1 MTDLFDLA
9 DHARPPMG
17 EAEAP
22 ARAAGHERIR
32 VFDIAVRGA
41 RECAW
46 QDLFEGFSSLKAITF
61 SASVPAILD
70 VAARF
75 ADVEITFGSE
85 RVLSRELAALEQATS
100 AAGYRFTD
108 ALADQ
113 KAFIERFVRPALS
126 QRGARLLDRVQDGT
140 LRFRLLRE
148 APSHAKLYLL
158 AGEDRFRAIAGS
170 ANLSYAALS
179 GRQRETFLV
188 ADGEAGYRCFL
199 DYYAENEA
207 RSDPIAADL
216 LVVSAP
222 DGGGACLE
230 VPAEPVAIQE
240 VPCFRFLKAQGA
252 IVETPR
258 PPVGADLSAAA
269 LRAAGALG
277 AELQQIALDRNKSGA
292 TVISAS
298 GFTRA
303 YRAHAARPIT
313 DQTDRVPEARIDLD
327 AGLVSLEGRPWHRLG
342 APVPWPEV
350 QQDAALLAPYF
361 EGFGRF
367 YGDAAG
373 LQRSYW
379 ALACWLYAAP
389 FAPALRSAALRHDGS
404 PLAYPVHAVL
414 YGRSDGGKTM
424 FSRVVS
430 RSMFGLEQM
439 VRGKDFTTQRALG
452 LRERLGAIP
461 LIVDDVNR
469 DRFTQYVPDLVKFD
483 HESGVGYAP
492 ILISTNRDV
501 TAVTPD
507 LRKRMVVC
515 HIDGARPRGMPE
527 APARAALSGVGTA
540 LYRTYL
546 DRLVPRLAELTE
558 ALARDPHHPP
568 DLLWASSET
577 LSGLLAEALG
587 AAPDWARP
595 IAQEEIERLKDK
607 PLLDLLDEILGQN
620 SERVRINR
628 ASGDLVVDFG
638 GDHNQAAR
646 FEKLVPAQALKGRFA
661 DAVKLDLDALER
673 DFGFAPARRPGRALG
688 AWLARLLGR

>member
-1 MTDLFDLA
+1 MNDLFDS
-9 DHARPPMG
+9 ARRPSPAAPD
-17 EAEAP
+17 AEPGRAP
-22 ARAAGHERIR
+22 ERERIL
-32 VFDIAVRGA
+32 VFDIAVQGT
-41 RECAW
+41 RETAW
-46 QDLFEGFSSLKAITF
+46 QELFQGFRDLKAITF

-70 VAARF
+70 VAALF
-75 ADVEITFGSE
+75 DDVEITFGSE
-85 RVLSRELAALEQATS
+85 RVLSRELEALEQVTTAT
-100 AAGYRFTD
+100 AYRFTD

-113 KAFIERFVRPALS
+113 KVFIERFVRPALS
-126 QRGARLLDRVQDGT
+126 RRGAQLLERVQDGS

-158 AGEDRFRAIAGS
+158 AGNDQYRTIAGS
-170 ANLSYAALS
+170 ANLSLAAFS
-179 GRQRETFLV
+179 GRQRETFFV
-188 ADGEAGYRCFL
+188 ADSEADYQRFL
-199 DYYAENEA
+199 DYYAENQA
-207 RSDPIAADL
+207 RSDPIDADL
-216 LVVSAP
+216 LVVTAD
-222 DGGGACLE
+222 DGAADLN
-230 VPAEPVAIQE
+230 VPADPVPLQH
-240 VPCFRFLKAQGA
+240 VPCFRFLKAQGV
-252 IVETPR
+252 IIETPR
-258 PPVGADLSAAA
+258 PVIPDLSAAA
-269 LRAAGALG
+269 LREAGALG
-277 AELQQIALDRNKSGA
+277 AELQQIALDRDRNGRS
-292 TVISAS
+292 VISAS
-298 GFTRA
+298 SFMRA

-313 DQTDRVPEARIDLD
+313 EKTDRVPEARIEL
-327 AGLVSLEGRPWHRLG
+327 ASGLVTLEGRPWHRIG

-350 QQDAALLAPYF
+350 QADAALLAPYF
-361 EGFGRF
+361 GGFGRF
-367 YGDAAG
+367 YGDAPG

-379 ALACWLYAAP
+379 ALLCWLYAAP
-389 FAPALRSAALRHDGS
+389 FAPALRTAALRHDGS

-424 FSRVVS
+424 FSRVIS

-483 HESGVGYAP
+483 HESGEGYAP

-540 LYRTYL
+540 IYRAYL

-568 DLLWASSET
+568 DLLLVSSET

-587 AAPDWARP
+587 SAPDWIRP
-595 IAQEEIERLKDK
+595 IAQEEIEHLKDK
-607 PLLDLLDEILGQN
+607 PLLDLLDEILDQN

-628 ASGDLVVDFG
+628 SSGDLVVNFG

-673 DFGFAPARRPGRALG
+673 DFGFAPARRAGRTLG
-688 AWLARLLGR
+688 ALLARLLGR

>member
-1 MTDLFDLA
+1 MQDLFDPTA
-9 DHARPPMG
+9 APGPTAPDG
-17 EAEAP
+17 EAR
-22 ARAAGHERIR
+22 RAAGRDRIL
-32 VFDIAVRGA
+32 VFEIAVQGA
-41 RECAW
+41 RETAW
-46 QDLFEGFSSLKAITF
+46 QDLFRGFRSLKAVTF

-70 VAARF
+70 VAGLF
-75 ADVEITFGSE
+75 EDVEITFGSE
-85 RVLSRELAALEQATS
+85 RVLSRELGALEQATT

-113 KAFIERFVRPALS
+113 KAFIERCVRPALS
-126 QRGARLLDRVQDGT
+126 QRGERLLARVQDGS
-140 LRFRLLRE
+140 LRFRLLRG

-158 AGEDRFRAIAGS
+158 AADDRFRAVAGS
-170 ANLSYAALS
+170 ANLSFAAFT
-179 GRQRETFLV
+179 GRQRETFFV
-188 ADGEAGYRCFL
+188 ADGEADYRRFL
-199 DYYAENEA
+199 DAYIDNET

-216 LVVSAP
+216 LVVTAS
-222 DGGGACLE
+222 DGERAQLD
-230 VPAEPVAIQE
+230 VPAQPVAIQE
-240 VPCFRFLKAQGA
+240 VPCFRFLETQGA
-252 IVETPR
+252 IVESPR
-258 PPVGADLSAAA
+258 PPVLPDLSAAA
-269 LRAAGALG
+269 LRAASALG
-277 AELQQIALDRNKSGA
+277 AELQQIALDRNRSGA
-292 TVISAS
+292 TVVSAS
-298 GFTRA
+298 GFMRA
-303 YRAHAARPIT
+303 YRAHAARPIADT
-313 DQTDRVPEARIDLD
+313 SDRVPEARIDLD
-327 AGLVSLEGRPWHRLG
+327 LGLVVLDGRPWHRIG
-342 APVPWPEV
+342 APVPWSEV
-350 QQDAALLAPYF
+350 QKDAALLAPYF

-389 FAPALRSAALRHDGS
+389 FAPLLRTAALRHDGS

-424 FSRVVS
+424 FSRVIS

-461 LIVDDVNR
+461 LIIDDVNR
-469 DRFTQYVPDLVKFD
+469 DRFGQYVPDLVKFD
-483 HESGVGYAP
+483 HESGEGYAP

-540 LYRTYL
+540 LYRTCL
-546 DRLVPRLAELTE
+546 DRLVPRLPELTE

-568 DLLWASSET
+568 DLLLVASEI

-587 AAPDWARP
+587 AAPGWARP
-595 IAQEEIERLKDK
+595 VEQDEIERLKDK
-607 PLLDLLDEILGQN
+607 PLLDLLEEILAQN

-628 ASGDLVVDFG
+628 PSGDLVVDFG

-646 FEKLVPAQALKGRFA
+646 FEKLVPPQALKGRFA

-673 DFGFAPARRPGRALG
+673 DFGFAPARRPGGLG
-688 AWLARLLGR
+688 ALLARLLGR

>member
-1 MTDLFDLA
+1 MNDLFDS
-9 DHARPPMG
+9 ARRPSPAAPD
-17 EAEAP
+17 AEPGRAP
-22 ARAAGHERIR
+22 ERERIL
-32 VFDIAVRGA
+32 VFDIAVQGT
-41 RECAW
+41 RETAW
-46 QDLFEGFSSLKAITF
+46 QELFQGFRDLKAITF

-70 VAARF
+70 VAALF
-75 ADVEITFGSE
+75 DDVEITFGSE
-85 RVLSRELAALEQATS
+85 RVLSRELEALEQVTTAT
-100 AAGYRFTD
+100 AYRFTD

-113 KAFIERFVRPALS
+113 KVFIERFVRPALS
-126 QRGARLLDRVQDGT
+126 RRGAQLLERVQDGS

-158 AGEDRFRAIAGS
+158 AGNDQYRTIAGS
-170 ANLSYAALS
+170 ANLSLAAFS
-179 GRQRETFLV
+179 GRQRETFFV
-188 ADGEAGYRCFL
+188 ADSEADYQRFL
-199 DYYAENEA
+199 DYYAENQA
-207 RSDPIAADL
+207 RSDPIDADL
-216 LVVSAP
+216 LVVTAD
-222 DGGGACLE
+222 DGAADLN
-230 VPAEPVAIQE
+230 VPADPVPLQH
-240 VPCFRFLKAQGA
+240 VPCFRFLKAQGV
-252 IVETPR
+252 IIETPR
-258 PPVGADLSAAA
+258 PVIPDLSAAA
-269 LRAAGALG
+269 LREAGALG
-277 AELQQIALDRNKSGA
+277 AELQQIALDRDRNGRS
-292 TVISAS
+292 VISAS
-298 GFTRA
+298 SFMRA

-313 DQTDRVPEARIDLD
+313 EKTDRVPEARIEL
-327 AGLVSLEGRPWHRLG
+327 ASGLVTLEGRPWHRIG

-350 QQDAALLAPYF
+350 QADAALLAPYF
-361 EGFGRF
+361 GGFGRF
-367 YGDAAG
+367 YGDAPG

-379 ALACWLYAAP
+379 ALLCWLYAAP
-389 FAPALRSAALRHDGS
+389 FAPALRTAALRHDGS

-424 FSRVVS
+424 FSRVIS

-483 HESGVGYAP
+483 HESREGYAP

-540 LYRTYL
+540 LYRAYL

-568 DLLWASSET
+568 DLLLASSET
-577 LSGLLAEALG
+577 LSGLLTEALG
-587 AAPDWARP
+587 SAPEWVRP
-595 IAQEEIERLKDK
+595 IAREEIEHLKDK
-607 PLLDLLDEILGQN
+607 PLLDLLGEILEQN

-673 DFGFAPARRPGRALG
+673 DFGFAPRRRPGRTLG
-688 AWLARLLGR
+688 ALLARLLGR

>member
-1 MTDLFDLA
+1 MNDLFDSA
-9 DHARPPMG
+9 TRPSPAAPD
-17 EAEAP
+17 AEP
-22 ARAAGHERIR
+22 RRALEREPIL
-32 VFDIAVRGA
+32 VFDIAVQGA
-41 RECAW
+41 RETAW
-46 QDLFEGFSSLKAITF
+46 QDLFQGFRCLKAITF

-70 VAARF
+70 VAALF
-75 ADVEITFGSE
+75 DDVEITFGSE
-85 RVLSRELAALEQATS
+85 RVLSRELAALEQATT
-100 AAGYRFTD
+100 ATGYRFTD

-126 QRGARLLDRVQDGT
+126 RGGARLLERVQDGS

-158 AGEDRFRAIAGS
+158 AGDDQYRAIAGS
-170 ANLSYAALS
+170 ANLSLAAFS
-179 GRQRETFLV
+179 GRQREPFFV
-188 ADGEAGYRCFL
+188 ADGEAAYQRFL

-207 RSDPIAADL
+207 RSDPIDADL
-216 LVVSAP
+216 LVVTAD
-222 DGGGACLE
+222 DGAADLN
-230 VPAEPVAIQE
+230 VPADPIPLQD

-258 PPVGADLSAAA
+258 PPVMPDLSAAA
-269 LRAAGALG
+269 LREAGALG
-277 AELQQIALDRNKSGA
+277 AELQQIALDRNRSSA

-298 GFTRA
+298 SFMRA
-303 YRAHAARPIT
+303 YRTHAARPIT
-313 DQTDRVPEARIDLD
+313 DKTDRVPGARIDL
-327 AGLVSLEGRPWHRLG
+327 ASGLVTLDGRPWHHIG
-342 APVPWPEV
+342 APIPWPEV
-350 QQDAALLAPYF
+350 QADAALLAPYF
-361 EGFGRF
+361 DGFARF
-367 YGDAAG
+367 YGDAPG

-379 ALACWLYAAP
+379 ALVCWLYAAP
-389 FAPALRSAALRHDGS
+389 FGPALRTAALRHDGS

-424 FSRVVS
+424 FSRVIS

-483 HESGVGYAP
+483 HESGDGYAP

-540 LYRTYL
+540 LYRSYL

-568 DLLWASSET
+568 DLLRVSSET

-587 AAPDWARP
+587 AAPDWACP
-595 IAQEEIERLKDK
+595 VAQDEIERLKDK
-607 PLLDLLDEILGQN
+607 PLLDLLEEILDQN

-628 ASGDLVVDFG
+628 ASSDLVVDFG

-673 DFGFAPARRPGRALG
+673 DFGFAPARRPGRTLG
-688 AWLARLLGR
+688 ALLARLLGR

>member
-1 MTDLFDLA
+1 MEDLFDPA
-9 DHARPPMG
+9 AHARLATEDAQPQLA
-17 EAEAP
+17 AE
-22 ARAAGHERIR
+22 RERIL
-32 VFDIAVRGA
+32 VFDVVVRGA
-41 RECAW
+41 RETAW
-46 QDLFEGFSSLKAITF
+46 QDLFEGFRSLKVITF

-70 VAARF
+70 VARLF
-75 ADVEITFGSE
+75 EDVEITFGSE
-85 RVLSRELAALEQATS
+85 RVLSRELAALEQATT

-126 QRGARLLDRVQDGT
+126 RRGTRLLERVQDGT

-158 AGEDRFRAIAGS
+158 AGDSRFRAVAGS
-170 ANLSYAALS
+170 ANLSFAAFS
-179 GRQRETFLV
+179 GRQRETFFV
-188 ADGEAGYRCFL
+188 ADGEADYLRFL

-207 RSDPIAADL
+207 RSDPIDADL
-216 LVVSAP
+216 LVVASS
-222 DGGGACLE
+222 DGKPTRLD
-230 VPAEPVAIQE
+230 VPADAVAIQD

-252 IVETPR
+252 IVETLR
-258 PPVGADLSAAA
+258 PPGATDLSAAA
-269 LRAAGALG
+269 LREAGALG
-277 AELQQIALDRNKSGA
+277 AELQQMALDRNRSGA
-292 TVISAS
+292 TVISA
-298 GFTRA
+298 GGLARA

-313 DQTDRVPEARIDLD
+313 DKTDRVPEARIDLD
-327 AGLVSLEGRPWHRLG
+327 TGLVVLDSRPWHRIG

-350 QQDAALLAPYF
+350 EQDAAMLAPYF

-367 YGDAAG
+367 YGDAEG

-389 FAPALRSAALRHDGS
+389 FAPALRTAALRHDGS

-424 FSRVVS
+424 FSRVIS

-469 DRFTQYVPDLVKFD
+469 DRFSQYVPDLVKFD
-483 HESGVGYAP
+483 HESGEGYAP

-515 HIDGARPRGMPE
+515 HIDGARPRGVPE

-546 DRLVPRLAELTE
+546 DRLVPRLAGLME
-558 ALARDPHHPP
+558 ALARDAHHPP
-568 DLLWASSET
+568 DLLLVSSEA

-587 AAPDWARP
+587 AAPAWARP

-607 PLLDLLDEILGQN
+607 PLLDLLDEIIEQN

-628 ASGDLVVDFG
+628 TSGDLVVDFG

-688 AWLARLLGR
+688 ARLARLLGR

>member
-1 MTDLFDLA
+1 MNDLFDA
-9 DHARPPMG
+9 AIRPGP
-17 EAEAP
+17 AAP
-22 ARAAGHERIR
+22 DVEPRRALEREPIL
-32 VFDIAVRGA
+32 VFDIAVQGA
-41 RECAW
+41 RETAW
-46 QDLFEGFSSLKAITF
+46 HELFQGFSSLKAITF

-70 VAARF
+70 VVALF
-75 ADVEITFGSE
+75 DDVEITFGSE
-85 RVLSRELAALEQATS
+85 RVLSRELAALEQVTTAT
-100 AAGYRFTD
+100 GYRFTD

-113 KAFIERFVRPALS
+113 KAFIERFVRPVLS
-126 QRGARLLDRVQDGT
+126 QGGARLLERVRDGS

-148 APSHAKLYLL
+148 TPSHAKLYLL
-158 AGEDRFRAIAGS
+158 AGDQRFRAIAGS
-170 ANLSYAALS
+170 ANLSLAAFS
-179 GRQRETFLV
+179 GRQRETFFV
-188 ADGEAGYRCFL
+188 ADGEADYRRFL
-199 DYYAENEA
+199 EYYAENEA
-207 RSDPIAADL
+207 RSDPIDADL
-216 LVVSAP
+216 LVVTAA
-222 DGGGACLE
+222 DDDAAGLH
-230 VPAEPVAIQE
+230 VPADPVPLQD

-258 PPVGADLSAAA
+258 PPVPDLSAAA
-269 LRAAGALG
+269 LREAGALG
-277 AELQQIALDRNKSGA
+277 AELQQIALDRNRSGA
-292 TVISAS
+292 TVVTAS
-298 GFTRA
+298 GFMRA

-313 DQTDRVPEARIDLD
+313 EMTNHVPEARIDLGS
-327 AGLVSLEGRPWHRLG
+327 GLVTLDRRPWHRIG

-350 QQDAALLAPYF
+350 QADAALLAPYF

-367 YGDAAG
+367 YGDAPG

-379 ALACWLYAAP
+379 ALVCWLYAAP
-389 FAPALRSAALRHDGS
+389 FAPALRSAALRYDGS

-424 FSRVVS
+424 FSRVIS

-483 HESGVGYAP
+483 HESGEGYAP

-546 DRLVPRLAELTE
+546 DRLAPQLAELTE

-568 DLLWASSET
+568 DLLWVSSET
-577 LSGLLAEALG
+577 LSGLLAEAFG
-587 AAPDWARP
+587 SARDWARP
-595 IAQEEIERLKDK
+595 IAQEEIEHLKDK
-607 PLLDLLDEILGQN
+607 PLLDLLDEILDQN

-628 ASGDLVVDFG
+628 TSGDLVVDFG

-673 DFGFAPARRPGRALG
+673 DFGFAPPRRPARTLG
-688 AWLARLLGR
+688 ALLAHLLGR

>member
-1 MTDLFDLA
+1 MQDLFDPTA
-9 DHARPPMG
+9 APRP
-17 EAEAP
+17 AAP
-22 ARAAGHERIR
+22 DGAPRPDAGRERIL
-32 VFDIAVRGA
+32 VFDIAVQGA
-41 RECAW
+41 RETVW
-46 QDLFEGFSSLKAITF
+46 QELFRGFRSLKAVTF

-70 VAARF
+70 VAGLF
-75 ADVEITFGSE
+75 EDVEITFGSE
-85 RVLSRELAALEQATS
+85 RVLSRELGALEQATT

-113 KAFIERFVRPALS
+113 KAFIERCVRPALS
-126 QRGARLLDRVQDGT
+126 QRGERLLARVQDGS
-140 LRFRLLRE
+140 LRFRLLRG

-158 AGEDRFRAIAGS
+158 AADDRFRAVAGS
-170 ANLSYAALS
+170 ANLSFAAFT
-179 GRQRETFLV
+179 GRQRETFFV
-188 ADGEAGYRCFL
+188 ADGEADYRRFL
-199 DYYAENEA
+199 DAYLDNEA

-216 LVVSAP
+216 LVVTAS
-222 DGGGACLE
+222 DGEGARLD
-230 VPAEPVAIQE
+230 VPADPVTIQE
-240 VPCFRFLKAQGA
+240 VPCFRFLEAQGA

-258 PPVGADLSAAA
+258 PPVLPDLSAAA
-269 LRAAGALG
+269 LRAASALG
-277 AELQQIALDRNKSGA
+277 AELQQIALDRNRSGA
-292 TVISAS
+292 TVVSAS
-298 GFTRA
+298 GFMRA

-313 DQTDRVPEARIDLD
+313 EKTDRVPEARIDLD
-327 AGLVSLEGRPWHRLG
+327 LGLVVLDGRPWHRIG
-342 APVPWPEV
+342 APVPWSEV
-350 QQDAALLAPYF
+350 QRDAALLAAYF

-367 YGDAAG
+367 YGDAPG

-389 FAPALRSAALRHDGS
+389 FAPLLRTAALRHDGS

-461 LIVDDVNR
+461 LIIDDVNR
-469 DRFTQYVPDLVKFD
+469 DRFGQYVPDLVKFD
-483 HESGVGYAP
+483 HESGQGYAP

-546 DRLVPRLAELTE
+546 DRLVPRLPGLTE
-558 ALARDPHHPP
+558 TLARDPHHPP
-568 DLLWASSET
+568 DLLLVASEI

-587 AAPDWARP
+587 AAPGWARP
-595 IAQEEIERLKDK
+595 VEQDEIERLKDK
-607 PLLDLLDEILGQN
+607 PLLDLLEEILEQN

-673 DFGFAPARRPGRALG
+673 DFGFAPARRPARGLG
-688 AWLARLLGR
+688 ALLARLLKR

>member
-1 MTDLFDLA
+1 MNDLFDS
-9 DHARPPMG
+9 ARRPSPAAPD
-17 EAEAP
+17 AEPGRAP
-22 ARAAGHERIR
+22 ERERIL
-32 VFDIAVRGA
+32 VFDIAVQGT
-41 RECAW
+41 RETAW
-46 QDLFEGFSSLKAITF
+46 QELFQGFRDLKAITF

-70 VAARF
+70 VAALF
-75 ADVEITFGSE
+75 DDVEITFGSE
-85 RVLSRELAALEQATS
+85 RVLSRELEALEQVTTAT
-100 AAGYRFTD
+100 AYRFTD

-113 KAFIERFVRPALS
+113 KVFIERFVRPALS
-126 QRGARLLDRVQDGT
+126 RRGAQLLERVQDGS

-158 AGEDRFRAIAGS
+158 AGNDQYRTIAGS
-170 ANLSYAALS
+170 ANLSLAAFS
-179 GRQRETFLV
+179 GRQRETFFV
-188 ADGEAGYRCFL
+188 ADSEADYQRFL
-199 DYYAENEA
+199 DYYAENQA
-207 RSDPIAADL
+207 RSDPIDADL
-216 LVVSAP
+216 LVVTAD
-222 DGGGACLE
+222 DGAADLN
-230 VPAEPVAIQE
+230 VPADPVPLQH
-240 VPCFRFLKAQGA
+240 VPCFRFLKAQGV
-252 IVETPR
+252 IIETPR
-258 PPVGADLSAAA
+258 PVIPDLSAAA
-269 LRAAGALG
+269 LREAGALG
-277 AELQQIALDRNKSGA
+277 AELQQIALDRDRNGRS
-292 TVISAS
+292 VISAS
-298 GFTRA
+298 SFMRA

-313 DQTDRVPEARIDLD
+313 EKTDRVPEARIEL
-327 AGLVSLEGRPWHRLG
+327 ASGLVTLEGRPWHRIG

-350 QQDAALLAPYF
+350 QADAALLAPYF
-361 EGFGRF
+361 GGFGRF
-367 YGDAAG
+367 YGDAPG

-379 ALACWLYAAP
+379 ALLCWLYAAP
-389 FAPALRSAALRHDGS
+389 FAPALRTAALRHDGS

-424 FSRVVS
+424 FSRVIS

-461 LIVDDVNR
+461 LVVDDVNR

-483 HESGVGYAP
+483 HESGEGYAP

-540 LYRTYL
+540 IYRAYL

-568 DLLWASSET
+568 DLLLVSSET

-587 AAPDWARP
+587 SAPDWIRP
-595 IAQEEIERLKDK
+595 IAQEEIEHLKDK
-607 PLLDLLDEILGQN
+607 PLLDLLDEILDQN

-628 ASGDLVVDFG
+628 SSGDLVVNFG

-673 DFGFAPARRPGRALG
+673 DFGFAPARRAGRTLG
-688 AWLARLLGR
+688 VLLARLLGR

>member
-1 MTDLFDLA
+1 MPGD
-9 DHARPPMG
+9 
-17 EAEAP
+17 
-22 ARAAGHERIR
+22 
-32 VFDIAVRGA
+32 
-41 RECAW
+41 
-46 QDLFEGFSSLKAITF
+46 
-61 SASVPAILD
+61 
-70 VAARF
+70 
-75 ADVEITFGSE
+75 
-85 RVLSRELAALEQATS
+85 
-100 AAGYRFTD
+100 
-108 ALADQ
+108 
-113 KAFIERFVRPALS
+113 
-126 QRGARLLDRVQDGT
+126 
-140 LRFRLLRE
+140 
-148 APSHAKLYLL
+148 
-158 AGEDRFRAIAGS
+158 
-170 ANLSYAALS
+170 
-179 GRQRETFLV
+179 
-188 ADGEAGYRCFL
+188 
-199 DYYAENEA
+199 
-207 RSDPIAADL
+207 
-216 LVVSAP
+216 
-222 DGGGACLE
+222 
-230 VPAEPVAIQE
+230 PVALQD

-258 PPVGADLSAAA
+258 PPVMSDLSAAA
-269 LRAAGALG
+269 LREASALG
-277 AELQQIALDRNKSGA
+277 AELQQIALDRNRSGA

-298 GFTRA
+298 GFMRA

-313 DQTDRVPEARIDLD
+313 ERTDRVPEARIDL
-327 AGLVSLEGRPWHRLG
+327 AAASSPWTGARGTASARRCLG
-342 APVPWPEV
+342 PRSSA
-350 QQDAALLAPYF
+350 DAALLAPYF

-389 FAPALRSAALRHDGS
+389 FAPALRTAALRHDGS

-424 FSRVVS
+424 FSRVIS

-483 HESGVGYAP
+483 HESGEGYAP

-546 DRLVPRLAELTE
+546 DRLVPRLAGLIE

-568 DLLWASSET
+568 DLLPR
-577 LSGLLAEALG
+577 LLGDAERPPRRGARQRAGLG
-587 AAPDWARP
+587 APDRAGGDRAAQGQAAARP
-595 IAQEEIERLKDK
+595 AGRDHRPEQRAGADQPRER
-607 PLLDLLDEILGQN
+607 
-620 SERVRINR
+620 R
-628 ASGDLVVDFG
+628 SG
-638 GDHNQAAR
+638 
-646 FEKLVPAQALKGRFA
+646 GRFRRRPQSGGA
-661 DAVKLDLDALER
+661 LREAGPGAGAQGAVRGRGEAR
-673 DFGFAPARRPGRALG
+673 PRRPG
-688 AWLARLLGR
+688 ARLRLRAGAPFPGARSAPSSPGCLVDSPRRRGGRTFGYV

>member
-1 MTDLFDLA
+1 MDDLFDPA
-9 DHARPPMG
+9 THPGPAAPD
-17 EAEAP
+17 AEP
-22 ARAAGHERIR
+22 GRAAEREPIL
-32 VFDIAVRGA
+32 VFDIKVQGA
-41 RECAW
+41 RETVW
-46 QDLFEGFSSLKAITF
+46 QDLFHGFSSLKAITF

-70 VAARF
+70 VAGLF
-75 ADVEITFGSE
+75 EDVEITFGSE
-85 RVLSRELAALEQATS
+85 RVLSRELAALEQATT

-126 QRGARLLDRVQDGT
+126 RRGARLLERVQDGS

-158 AGEDRFRAIAGS
+158 AGADRYRAVAGS
-170 ANLSYAALS
+170 ANLSIVAFS
-179 GRQRETFLV
+179 GRQRETFFV
-188 ADGEAGYRCFL
+188 ADDEADYRRFL
-199 DYYAENEA
+199 EYYAKNEA

-216 LVVSAP
+216 LVVAEHE
-222 DGGGACLE
+222 GGAARLD
-230 VPAEPVAIQE
+230 VPADPVAIQE
-240 VPCFRFLKAQGA
+240 VPCFRFLQAQGV

-258 PPVGADLSAAA
+258 PPAMADLSAAA
-269 LRAAGALG
+269 LRAASELG
-277 AELQQIALDRNKSGA
+277 AELQQIALDRNRSGA

-298 GFTRA
+298 GFARA

-313 DQTDRVPEARIDLD
+313 ERTDRVPEARIDLGS
-327 AGLVSLEGRPWHRLG
+327 GLVTLDRRPWHRIG

-350 QQDAALLAPYF
+350 QKDAAVLAPYF

-367 YGDAAG
+367 YGDALG

-389 FAPALRSAALRHDGS
+389 FAPALRTAALRHDGS

-424 FSRVVS
+424 FSRVIS

-469 DRFTQYVPDLVKFD
+469 DRFSQYVPDLVKFD
-483 HESGVGYAP
+483 HESGEGYAP

-546 DRLVPRLAELTE
+546 DRLVPKLAELTE

-568 DLLWASSET
+568 DLLLASSET
-577 LSGLLAEALG
+577 LCGLLAEALG

-607 PLLDLLDEILGQN
+607 PLLDLLEENLAQN

-661 DAVKLDLDALER
+661 DAVKLDLEALER
-673 DFGFAPARRPGRALG
+673 DFGFAPVRPPGRTLG
-688 AWLARLLGR
+688 AFLARLLGR

>member
-1 MTDLFDLA
+1 MNDLFDA
-9 DHARPPMG
+9 ATRPGP
-17 EAEAP
+17 AAP
-22 ARAAGHERIR
+22 DVEPRRALEREPIL
-32 VFDIAVRGA
+32 VFDIAVQGA
-41 RECAW
+41 RETAW
-46 QDLFEGFSSLKAITF
+46 HELFQGFSSLKAITF

-70 VAARF
+70 VVALF
-75 ADVEITFGSE
+75 DDVEITFGSE
-85 RVLSRELAALEQATS
+85 RVLSRELAALEQVTAAT
-100 AAGYRFTD
+100 GYRFTD

-113 KAFIERFVRPALS
+113 KAFIERFVRPILS
-126 QRGARLLDRVQDGT
+126 RRGARLLGRVQDGS
-140 LRFRLLRE
+140 LRFRLLHE
-148 APSHAKLYLL
+148 TPSHAKLYLL
-158 AGEDRFRAIAGS
+158 AGDQRFRAIAGS
-170 ANLSYAALS
+170 ANLSLAAFS
-179 GRQRETFLV
+179 GRQRETFFV
-188 ADGEAGYRCFL
+188 ADGEADYRRFL
-199 DYYAENEA
+199 DYYAENEV
-207 RSDPIAADL
+207 RSDPIDTDL
-216 LVVSAP
+216 LVVASEDDDALGL
-222 DGGGACLE
+222 D
-230 VPAEPVAIQE
+230 VPADPVPLQD

-258 PPVGADLSAAA
+258 PPVPDLSAAA
-269 LRAAGALG
+269 LREAGALG
-277 AELQQIALDRNKSGA
+277 AELQQIALDRNRSGA
-292 TVISAS
+292 TVVTAS
-298 GFTRA
+298 GFMRA

-313 DQTDRVPEARIDLD
+313 EKTDHVPEARIDLGS
-327 AGLVSLEGRPWHRLG
+327 GLVTLDRRPWHRIG

-350 QQDAALLAPYF
+350 QADAALLAPYF

-367 YGDAAG
+367 YGDAPG

-379 ALACWLYAAP
+379 ALVCWLYAAP
-389 FAPALRSAALRHDGS
+389 FAPALRTAALRYDGS

-424 FSRVVS
+424 FSRVIS

-483 HESGVGYAP
+483 HESGEGYAP

-546 DRLVPRLAELTE
+546 DRLAPRLAELRE
-558 ALARDPHHPP
+558 VLARDPHHPP
-568 DLLWASSET
+568 DLLWVSSET

-587 AAPDWARP
+587 TARDWARP
-595 IAQEEIERLKDK
+595 IAQEEIEHLKDK
-607 PLLDLLDEILGQN
+607 PLLDLLHEILDQN
-620 SERVRINR
+620 SERVRVNR

-673 DFGFAPARRPGRALG
+673 DFGFAPARRPGRKLG
-688 AWLARLLGR
+688 ALLARLLGR

>member
-1 MTDLFDLA
+1 MQDLFD
-9 DHARPPMG
+9 PTP
-17 EAEAP
+17 AP
-22 ARAAGHERIR
+22 GPAAPDGAPRRAAGRERIL
-32 VFDIAVRGA
+32 VFDIAVQGA
-41 RECAW
+41 RETVW
-46 QDLFEGFSSLKAITF
+46 QDLFRGFRSLKAVTF

-70 VAARF
+70 VAGLF
-75 ADVEITFGSE
+75 EDVEITFGSE
-85 RVLSRELAALEQATS
+85 RVLSRELGALEQATT

-113 KAFIERFVRPALS
+113 KAFIERCVRPALS
-126 QRGARLLDRVQDGT
+126 QRGERLLARVQDGS
-140 LRFRLLRE
+140 LRFRLLRG

-158 AGEDRFRAIAGS
+158 AADDRFRAVAGS
-170 ANLSYAALS
+170 ANLSFAAFT
-179 GRQRETFLV
+179 GRQRETFFV
-188 ADGEAGYRCFL
+188 ADGEADYLRFL
-199 DYYAENEA
+199 DAYLDNEA
-207 RSDPIAADL
+207 HSDPVAADL
-216 LVVSAP
+216 LVVTAS
-222 DGGGACLE
+222 DGGAGRLD
-230 VPAEPVAIQE
+230 VPADPVAIQE
-240 VPCFRFLKAQGA
+240 VPCFRFLEAQGA

-258 PPVGADLSAAA
+258 PPVLPDLSAAA
-269 LRAAGALG
+269 LRAASALG
-277 AELQQIALDRNKSGA
+277 AELQQIALDRNRSGA
-292 TVISAS
+292 TVVSAS
-298 GFTRA
+298 GFMRA

-313 DQTDRVPEARIDLD
+313 EKTDRVPEARIDLD
-327 AGLVSLEGRPWHRLG
+327 MGLVVLDGRPWHRIG

-389 FAPALRSAALRHDGS
+389 FAPLLRTAALRHDGS

-469 DRFTQYVPDLVKFD
+469 DRFSQYVPDLVKFD
-483 HESGVGYAP
+483 HESGQGYAP

-540 LYRTYL
+540 LYRSYL
-546 DRLVPRLAELTE
+546 DRLVPRLPGLTE

-568 DLLWASSET
+568 DLLLVSSEI

-587 AAPDWARP
+587 AAPDWAR
-595 IAQEEIERLKDK
+595 AVEQDEIERLKDK
-607 PLLDLLDEILGQN
+607 PLLDLLVEILEQN

-646 FEKLVPAQALKGRFA
+646 FEKLVPPQALKGRLA

-673 DFGFAPARRPGRALG
+673 DFGFAPVRRPGRGLG
-688 AWLARLLGR
+688 ALLARLLKR

>member
-1 MTDLFDLA
+1 MNDLFDA
-9 DHARPPMG
+9 AIRP
-17 EAEAP
+17 AP
-22 ARAAGHERIR
+22 AAPDVEPRRALEGEPIL
-32 VFDIAVRGA
+32 VFDIAVQGA
-41 RECAW
+41 RETAW
-46 QDLFEGFSSLKAITF
+46 HELFQGFSSLKAITF

-70 VAARF
+70 VVALF
-75 ADVEITFGSE
+75 DDVEITFGSE
-85 RVLSRELAALEQATS
+85 RVLSRELAALEQVTTAT
-100 AAGYRFTD
+100 GYRFTD

-113 KAFIERFVRPALS
+113 KVFIERFVRPVLS
-126 QRGARLLDRVQDGT
+126 QGGARLLERVRDGS

-148 APSHAKLYLL
+148 TPSHAKLYLL
-158 AGEDRFRAIAGS
+158 AGDQRFRAIAGS
-170 ANLSYAALS
+170 ANLSLAAFS
-179 GRQRETFLV
+179 GRQRETFFV
-188 ADGEAGYRCFL
+188 ADGGADYRRFL
-199 DYYAENEA
+199 DYYAQNEA
-207 RSDPIAADL
+207 RSDPIDTDL
-216 LVVSAP
+216 LVVASEDEDAAGL
-222 DGGGACLE
+222 D
-230 VPAEPVAIQE
+230 VPADPVPLQD

-258 PPVGADLSAAA
+258 PPVPDLSAVA
-269 LRAAGALG
+269 LREAGALG
-277 AELQQIALDRNKSGA
+277 AELQQIALDRNRSGA
-292 TVISAS
+292 TVVTAS
-298 GFTRA
+298 GLMRA

-313 DQTDRVPEARIDLD
+313 EMTNYVPEARIDLGS
-327 AGLVSLEGRPWHRLG
+327 GLVTLDRRPWHRIG

-350 QQDAALLAPYF
+350 QADAALLAPYF

-367 YGDAAG
+367 YGDAPG

-379 ALACWLYAAP
+379 ALVCWLYAAP

-424 FSRVVS
+424 FSRVIS
-430 RSMFGLEQM
+430 RSMFGVEQM

-483 HESGVGYAP
+483 HESGEGYAP

-515 HIDGARPRGMPE
+515 HIDGARPRCMPE

-546 DRLVPRLAELTE
+546 DRLVPSLAELTE
-558 ALARDPHHPP
+558 TLARDPHHPP
-568 DLLWASSET
+568 DLLWVSSAT

-587 AAPDWARP
+587 TAPDWARP
-595 IAQEEIERLKDK
+595 IAQEEIEHLKDK
-607 PLLDLLDEILGQN
+607 PLLDLLDEILDQN

-628 ASGDLVVDFG
+628 TSGDLVVDFG

-673 DFGFAPARRPGRALG
+673 DFGFAPPRRPARTLG
-688 AWLARLLGR
+688 ALLAHLLGR

>member
-1 MTDLFDLA
+1 MNDLFDS
-9 DHARPPMG
+9 ARRPSPAAPD
-17 EAEAP
+17 AEPGRAP
-22 ARAAGHERIR
+22 ERERIL
-32 VFDIAVRGA
+32 VFDIAVQGT
-41 RECAW
+41 RETAW
-46 QDLFEGFSSLKAITF
+46 QELFQGFRDLKAITF

-70 VAARF
+70 VAALF
-75 ADVEITFGSE
+75 DDVEITFGSE
-85 RVLSRELAALEQATS
+85 RVLSRELEALEQVTTAT
-100 AAGYRFTD
+100 AYRFTD

-113 KAFIERFVRPALS
+113 KVFIERFVRPALS
-126 QRGARLLDRVQDGT
+126 RRGAQLLERVQDGS

-158 AGEDRFRAIAGS
+158 AGNDQYRTIAGS
-170 ANLSYAALS
+170 ANLSLAAFS
-179 GRQRETFLV
+179 GRQRETFFV
-188 ADGEAGYRCFL
+188 ADSEADYQRFL
-199 DYYAENEA
+199 DYYAENQA
-207 RSDPIAADL
+207 RSDPIDADL
-216 LVVSAP
+216 LVVTAD
-222 DGGGACLE
+222 DGAADLN
-230 VPAEPVAIQE
+230 VPADPVPLQH
-240 VPCFRFLKAQGA
+240 VPCFRFLKAQGV
-252 IVETPR
+252 IIETPR
-258 PPVGADLSAAA
+258 PVIPDLSEAA
-269 LRAAGALG
+269 LREAGALG
-277 AELQQIALDRNKSGA
+277 AELQQIALDRDRNGRS
-292 TVISAS
+292 VISAS
-298 GFTRA
+298 SFMRA

-313 DQTDRVPEARIDLD
+313 EKTDRVPEARIEL
-327 AGLVSLEGRPWHRLG
+327 ASGLVTLEGRPWHRIG

-350 QQDAALLAPYF
+350 QADAALLAPYF
-361 EGFGRF
+361 GGFGRF
-367 YGDAAG
+367 YGDAPG

-379 ALACWLYAAP
+379 ALLCWLYAAP
-389 FAPALRSAALRHDGS
+389 FAPALRTAALRHDGS

-424 FSRVVS
+424 FSRVIS

-461 LIVDDVNR
+461 LVVDDVNR

-483 HESGVGYAP
+483 HESGEGYAP

-540 LYRTYL
+540 IYRAYL

-568 DLLWASSET
+568 DLLLVSSET

-587 AAPDWARP
+587 SAPDWIRP
-595 IAQEEIERLKDK
+595 IAQEEIEHLKDK
-607 PLLDLLDEILGQN
+607 PLLDLLDEILDQN

-628 ASGDLVVDFG
+628 SSGDLVVNFG

-673 DFGFAPARRPGRALG
+673 DFGFAPARRAGRTLG
-688 AWLARLLGR
+688 ALLARLLGR

>member
-1 MTDLFDLA
+1 MNDLFDS
-9 DHARPPMG
+9 ARRPSPAAPD
-17 EAEAP
+17 AEPGRAP
-22 ARAAGHERIR
+22 ERERIL
-32 VFDIAVRGA
+32 VFDIAVQGT
-41 RECAW
+41 RETAW
-46 QDLFEGFSSLKAITF
+46 QELFQGFRDLKAITF

-70 VAARF
+70 VAALF
-75 ADVEITFGSE
+75 DDVEITFGSE
-85 RVLSRELAALEQATS
+85 RVLSRELEALEQVTTAT
-100 AAGYRFTD
+100 AYRFTD

-113 KAFIERFVRPALS
+113 KVFIERFVRPALS
-126 QRGARLLDRVQDGT
+126 RRGAQLLERVQDGS

-158 AGEDRFRAIAGS
+158 AGNDQYRTIAGS
-170 ANLSYAALS
+170 ANLSLAAFS
-179 GRQRETFLV
+179 GRQRETFFV
-188 ADGEAGYRCFL
+188 ADSEADYQRFL
-199 DYYAENEA
+199 DYYAENQA
-207 RSDPIAADL
+207 RSDPIDADL
-216 LVVSAP
+216 LVVTAD
-222 DGGGACLE
+222 DGAADLN
-230 VPAEPVAIQE
+230 VPADPVPLQH
-240 VPCFRFLKAQGA
+240 VPCFRFLKAQGV
-252 IVETPR
+252 IIETPR
-258 PPVGADLSAAA
+258 PVIPDLSAAA
-269 LRAAGALG
+269 LREAGALG
-277 AELQQIALDRNKSGA
+277 AELQQIALDRDRNGRS
-292 TVISAS
+292 VISAS
-298 GFTRA
+298 SFMRA

-313 DQTDRVPEARIDLD
+313 EKTDRVPEARIEL
-327 AGLVSLEGRPWHRLG
+327 ASGLVTLEGRPWHRIG

-350 QQDAALLAPYF
+350 QADAALLALYF
-361 EGFGRF
+361 GGFGRF
-367 YGDAAG
+367 YGDAPG

-379 ALACWLYAAP
+379 ALLCWLYAAP
-389 FAPALRSAALRHDGS
+389 FAPALRTAALRHDGS

-424 FSRVVS
+424 FSRVIS

-461 LIVDDVNR
+461 LVVDDVNR

-483 HESGVGYAP
+483 HESGEGYAP

-540 LYRTYL
+540 IYRAYL

-568 DLLWASSET
+568 DLLLVSSET

-587 AAPDWARP
+587 SAPDWIRP
-595 IAQEEIERLKDK
+595 IAQEEIEHLKDK
-607 PLLDLLDEILGQN
+607 PLLDLLDEILDQN

-628 ASGDLVVDFG
+628 SSGDLVVNFG

-673 DFGFAPARRPGRALG
+673 DFGFAPARRAGRTLG
-688 AWLARLLGR
+688 ALLARLLGR

>member
-1 MTDLFDLA
+1 MPDLFDSTPDPSPAAL
-9 DHARPPMG
+9 DG
-17 EAEAP
+17 AP
-22 ARAAGHERIR
+22 RRAAERERIL
-32 VFDIAVRGA
+32 VFDIIVQGA
-41 RECAW
+41 RETAW
-46 QDLFEGFSSLKAITF
+46 QDLFRGFRSLKALTF

-70 VAARF
+70 LASLF
-75 ADVEITFGSE
+75 EDVEITFGSE
-85 RVLSRELAALEQATS
+85 RVLSRELGALEQATT
-100 AAGYRFTD
+100 AAGYRFVD

-113 KAFIERFVRPALS
+113 KAFIERCVRPALS
-126 QRGARLLDRVQDGT
+126 QRGERLLARVQDGS
-140 LRFRLLRE
+140 LRFRLLRG

-158 AGEDRFRAIAGS
+158 AADDRFRAVAGS
-170 ANLSYAALS
+170 ANLSFAAFT
-179 GRQRETFLV
+179 GRQRETFFV
-188 ADGEAGYRCFL
+188 ADGEVDYRRFL
-199 DYYAENEA
+199 DAYLDNEA

-216 LVVSAP
+216 LVVTPS
-222 DGGGACLE
+222 DGEAAQLD
-230 VPAEPVAIQE
+230 VPADPVAIQE
-240 VPCFRFLKAQGA
+240 VPCFRFLEAQGA
-252 IVETPR
+252 IVETPGR
-258 PPVGADLSAAA
+258 PVLPDLSAAA
-269 LRAAGALG
+269 LRAASALG
-277 AELQQIALDRNKSGA
+277 AELQQIALDRNRSGA
-292 TVISAS
+292 TVVSAS
-298 GFTRA
+298 GFMRA

-313 DQTDRVPEARIDLD
+313 DKTDRVPEARIDLD
-327 AGLVSLEGRPWHRLG
+327 TGLVILDGRAWHRIG
-342 APVPWPEV
+342 APVPWSEV
-350 QQDAALLAPYF
+350 QKDAALLAPYF

-389 FAPALRSAALRHDGS
+389 FAPLLRTAALRHDGS

-430 RSMFGLEQM
+430 RSMFGFEQM
-439 VRGKDFTTQRALG
+439 IRGKDFTTQRALG

-469 DRFTQYVPDLVKFD
+469 DRFSQYVPDLVKFD
-483 HESGVGYAP
+483 HESGQGYAP

-546 DRLVPRLAELTE
+546 DRLVPRLPELTDR
-558 ALARDPHHPP
+558 LGSDPHHPP
-568 DLLWASSET
+568 DLLLVASEI

-595 IAQEEIERLKDK
+595 VAQDEIERLKDK
-607 PLLDLLDEILGQN
+607 PLLDLLEEILEQN

-628 ASGDLVVDFG
+628 TSGDLVIDFG

-646 FEKLVPAQALKGRFA
+646 FEKLVPPQALKGRLA

-673 DFGFAPARRPGRALG
+673 DFGFAPARRPGRGLAAL
-688 AWLARLLGR
+688 LARLLKR

>member
-1 MTDLFDLA
+1 MSDLFD
-9 DHARPPMG
+9 
-17 EAEAP
+17 P
-22 ARAAGHERIR
+22 AAAGVSAAEPQRRLAHEPILA
-32 VFDIAVRGA
+32 FDIALRGVR
-41 RECAW
+41 ETVW
-46 QDLFEGFSSLKAITF
+46 QDLLGGFERLKVLTY

-70 VAARF
+70 VASLF
-75 ADVEITFGSE
+75 EEVEITFGSE
-85 RVLSRELAALEQATS
+85 RVLSRELAALEQATT
-100 AAGYRFTD
+100 AAGYRFVD

-126 QRGARLLDRVQDGT
+126 RRGAGLLGRVQDGS

-158 AGEDRFRAIAGS
+158 EGGGRFRAVAGS
-170 ANLSYAALS
+170 ANLSLAALS

-188 ADGEAGYRCFL
+188 ADGEDDYRHFL
-199 DYYAENEA
+199 DYYALGEA
-207 RSDPIAADL
+207 RSDPIDADL
-216 LVVSAP
+216 LVVSA
-222 DGGGACLE
+222 GEGGARQLE
-230 VPAEPVAIQE
+230 VPADPLPIEQ
-240 VPCFRFLKAQGA
+240 VPCFRFLKAQGT

-258 PPVGADLSAAA
+258 PPVTADLSATA
-269 LRAAGALG
+269 LREAGALG
-277 AELQQIALDRNKSGA
+277 AELQKVALDRNRSGA
-292 TVISAS
+292 TVIHAT
-298 GFTRA
+298 GFMRA
-303 YRAHAARPIT
+303 YRAHTARPIT
-313 DQTDRVPEARIDLD
+313 EKTDRVPEARIDLEG
-327 AGLVSLEGRPWHRLG
+327 GLLTVEGRPWHRIG

-350 QQDAALLAPYF
+350 QADAALLAPFF

-367 YGDAAG
+367 YGDAPG
-373 LQRSYW
+373 LQQGYW
-379 ALACWLYAAP
+379 ALMCWLYAAP
-389 FAPALRSAALRHDGS
+389 FAPALRTAALRHDGS

-469 DRFTQYVPDLVKFD
+469 DRFTQYVPDLVKLD
-483 HESGVGYAP
+483 HESGLGYAP

-515 HIDGARPRGMPE
+515 HIDGARPRGISE
-527 APARAALSGVGTA
+527 APARAALSGMGTA
-540 LYRTYL
+540 LYRAYL
-546 DRLVPRLAELTE
+546 DRLVPRLAELAE
-558 ALARDPHHPP
+558 AIARDPHHPP
-568 DLLWASSET
+568 DFLRASSQT
-577 LSGLLAEALG
+577 LAGLLEEALG
-587 AAPDWARP
+587 AAPAWARP
-595 IAQEEIERLKDK
+595 VAQEEIERLKDK
-607 PLLDLLDEILGQN
+607 PLLDLLDDILAQN

-638 GDHNQAAR
+638 GDHHQAAR

-673 DFGFAPARRPGRALG
+673 DFGFAPARRAGRPLAG
-688 AWLARLLGR
+688 FLARLLGR